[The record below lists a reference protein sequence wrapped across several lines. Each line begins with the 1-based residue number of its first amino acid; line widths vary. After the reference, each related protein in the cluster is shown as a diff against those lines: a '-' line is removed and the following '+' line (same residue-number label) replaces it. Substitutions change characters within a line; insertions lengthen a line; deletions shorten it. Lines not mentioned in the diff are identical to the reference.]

1 MKPKTTQ
8 SDIAALAKL
17 KQKLAGEITISR
29 DLAESICRYCEDKA
43 VYDKLANYGDF
54 YYKLKI
60 KLQQQES
67 EIN

>member
-1 MKPKTTQ
+1 MEKTTNQ
-8 SDIAALAKL
+8 DIAALAKL

-29 DLAESICRYCEDKA
+29 DLAESICQYCEDKA

>member
-1 MKPKTTQ
+1 MEKTTNQ
-8 SDIAALAKL
+8 DIAALAMM

-29 DLAESICRYCEDKA
+29 DLAESICQYCEDKA

-60 KLQQQES
+60 KLQ
-67 EIN
+67 

>member
-1 MKPKTTQ
+1 MKPKTTP
-8 SDIAALAKL
+8 SDITTLAKL

-29 DLAESICRYCEDKA
+29 DLAESICQYCEDKA

-60 KLQQQES
+60 KLQQQKS